1 MKGLFTKEAKIGIV
15 TIVSLVLLYIGI
27 NYLKGINLFKPAN
40 HYYVACTNVKGV
52 TISTPVFVEGFK
64 VGLVREIKYDYQA
77 TNKIT
82 IEISLDDDMR
92 INKGSYVTLVNTFLS
107 GGEMHIHLNKYTSE
121 YMKPGDVLEG
131 RSAEDMMSSVSDNI
145 LPQVEQLLP
154 KIDSILT
161 GLQALVSNQAIG
173 QSLNNLQVTTGNLAS
188 TSRQLNL
195 MMGHDVPVILG
206 NLKTIS
212 GNMSEV
218 STNLTKLDFANTLN
232 KVNRTLDNI
241 QQMTERFN
249 SKDNSLGL
257 LLNDRT
263 LYDNLNITTQNASN
277 LLLDLKEHPK
287 RYIHISV
294 F

>member
-64 VGLVREIKYDYQA
+64 VGLVREIKYDYQT

-121 YMKPGDVLEG
+121 YIKPGDVLEG

-188 TSRQLNL
+188 TSRQLNQ

-241 QQMTERFN
+241 QQMTEHLN

>member
-1 MKGLFTKEAKIGIV
+1 MKGLFTKEAKIGVV
-15 TIVSLVLLYIGI
+15 TIISIILLYIGI
-27 NYLKGINLFKPAN
+27 NYLKGINLFKPVN
-40 HYYVACTNVKGV
+40 HYYVSCTNVKGV

-64 VGLVREIKYDYQA
+64 VGLVREIKYDYQSM
-77 TNKIT
+77 NKIT

-107 GGEMHIHLNKYTSE
+107 GGEMYIHLNKYTSE
-121 YMKPGDVLEG
+121 YLKPGDVIEG

-161 GLQALVSNQAIG
+161 GLQLLVNNQAIG
-173 QSLNNLQVTTGNLAS
+173 QSLNNLQTTTGNLAA
-188 TSRQLNL
+188 TSRQLNR
-195 MMGHDVPVILG
+195 MMGQDVPVILG
-206 NLKTIS
+206 NLKTVSSNI
-212 GNMSEV
+212 SEV

-232 KVNRTLDNI
+232 KVNQTLDNM
-241 QQMTERFN
+241 QQLTQRFG

-257 LLNDRT
+257 LLNDRA
-263 LYDNLNITTQNASN
+263 LYDNLNATTQNASN

-287 RYIHISV
+287 RYVHFSV

>member
-52 TISTPVFVEGFK
+52 TVSTPVFVEGFK
-64 VGLVREIKYDYQA
+64 VGLVREIKYDYQT

-107 GGEMHIHLNKYTSE
+107 GGEMHIHLNKYTSQ

-161 GLQALVSNQAIG
+161 GLQSLVSNQAIG
-173 QSLNNLQVTTGNLAS
+173 QSLNNLQATTSNLAS

-241 QQMTERFN
+241 QQMTERLN

-257 LLNDRT
+257 LLNDRA
-263 LYDNLNITTQNASN
+263 LYDNLNVTTQNASN

>member
-27 NYLKGINLFKPAN
+27 NYLKGINLFKPVN

-64 VGLVREIKYDYQA
+64 VGLVREIKYDYQT

-107 GGEMHIHLNKYTSE
+107 GGEMHIHLNKYTSQ
-121 YMKPGDVLEG
+121 YIKPGDVLEG

-161 GLQALVSNQAIG
+161 GLQSLVSNQAIG
-173 QSLNNLQVTTGNLAS
+173 QSLNNLQATTSNLAS

-241 QQMTERFN
+241 QQMTERLN

-257 LLNDRT
+257 LLNDRA
-263 LYDNLNITTQNASN
+263 LYDNLNVTTQNASN

>member
-15 TIVSLVLLYIGI
+15 TIISLVLLYIGI
-27 NYLKGINLFKPAN
+27 NYLKGINLFKPVN
-40 HYYVACTNVKGV
+40 HYYVVCTNVKGV

-64 VGLVREIKYDYQA
+64 VGLVREIKYDYHT

-107 GGEMHIHLNKYTSE
+107 GGEMHIQLNKYTSE
-121 YMKPGDVLEG
+121 YLKPGDVIEG

-161 GLQALVSNQAIG
+161 GLQVLVNNQAIG
-173 QSLNNLQVTTGNLAS
+173 QSLDNLQKTTGNLAA
-188 TSRQLNL
+188 TSRQLNQ
-195 MMGHDVPVILG
+195 MMGQDVPVILG
-206 NLKTIS
+206 NLKTVS
-212 GNMSEV
+212 SNMSEV
-218 STNLTKLDFANTLN
+218 STNLTKLDFQNTLN
-232 KVNRTLDNI
+232 KVNQTLDNM
-241 QQMTERFN
+241 QQMTQRLN

-257 LLNDRT
+257 LLNDRA
-263 LYDNLNITTQNASN
+263 LYDNLNATTQNASN
-277 LLLDLKEHPK
+277 LLLDFKEHPK

>member
-52 TISTPVFVEGFK
+52 TVSTPVFVEGFK
-64 VGLVREIKYDYQA
+64 VGLVREIKYDYQT

-82 IEISLDDDMR
+82 IEISLDEDMR

-107 GGEMHIHLNKYTSE
+107 GGEMHIHLNKYTSQ

-161 GLQALVSNQAIG
+161 GLQSLVSNQAIG
-173 QSLNNLQVTTGNLAS
+173 QSLNNLQATTSNLAS

-241 QQMTERFN
+241 QQMTERLN

-257 LLNDRT
+257 LLNDRA
-263 LYDNLNITTQNASN
+263 LYDNLNVTTQNASN

>member
-27 NYLKGINLFKPAN
+27 NYLKGINLFKPVN

-64 VGLVREIKYDYQA
+64 VGLVREIKYDYQT

-107 GGEMHIHLNKYTSE
+107 GGEMHIHLNKYTSQ

-161 GLQALVSNQAIG
+161 GLQSLVSNQAIG
-173 QSLNNLQVTTGNLAS
+173 QSLNNLQATTSNLAS

-241 QQMTERFN
+241 QQMTERLN

-257 LLNDRT
+257 LLNDRA
-263 LYDNLNITTQNASN
+263 LYDNLNVTTQNASN